1 VSVYDFEIYEV
12 GPRDGLQSKDT
23 IISTAHKVELI
34 EQIAMSGIRKIEVG
48 SLVHPEKVP
57 NMADSDVLFKQLP
70 HLQYDCELAMLVPN
84 KQGVDR
90 AKKIG
95 VENFN
100 VFFSPSENFNMSNH
114 GRVSSQIFTEYCAA
128 LEGVPKDKVRVY
140 LSCMFGCPYSGGIH
154 HERMETALRWAE
166 SLGDTIVLADT
177 IGNADPTLI
186 RSAVDMTRSL
196 GIKSNLALHLH
207 HGRRKNR
214 MFDNLSTA
222 FDLGIREF
230 DSSIGGMGGCPFVPG
245 SGGNLATEDLVKWGK
260 EEGLNCGVKPEDLGM
275 LSEYVEKTLKH

>member
-1 VSVYDFEIYEV
+1 MYDFEIYEV

-84 KQGVDR
+84 KQGVER
-90 AKKIG
+90 GKKIG

-100 VFFSPSENFNMSNH
+100 VFFSPSENFNMNNH
-114 GRVSSQIFTEYCAA
+114 GKVSNQIFTEYCAA
-128 LEGVPKDKVRVY
+128 LDGVPKDNIRVY
-140 LSCMFGCPYSGGIH
+140 LSCMFGCPYTGGIEQ
-154 HERMETALRWAE
+154 ERMERALRWAD
-166 SLGDTIVLADT
+166 SLGSTIVLADT

-186 RSAVDMTRSL
+186 RSAVDMTRGL
-196 GIKSNLALHLH
+196 GINSNLALHLH

-245 SGGNLATEDLVKWGK
+245 SGGNLATEDLVNWGN
-260 EEGLNCGVKPEDLGM
+260 EEGLDCGVAPQDLG
-275 LSEYVEKTLKH
+275 LLTEYVEKTLKH